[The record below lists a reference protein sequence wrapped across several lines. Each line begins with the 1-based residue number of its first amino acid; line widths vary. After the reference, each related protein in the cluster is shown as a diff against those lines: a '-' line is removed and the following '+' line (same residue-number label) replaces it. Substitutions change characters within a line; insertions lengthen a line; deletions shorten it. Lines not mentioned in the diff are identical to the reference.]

1 MHSKDNPSMDT
12 EAERI
17 LENAQEDIAR
27 LLKIAQEDSARLL
40 KNTQEDIARM
50 LKRAQK
56 TGDIDLK
63 QEDATRLW
71 KNAQEDATRLWKNA
85 QEDAT
90 RLWKNAQEDAVE
102 ILKESDARPH
112 ERKTNTETTSVKID
126 KMHTIGEMSSKLVHD
141 LQNPLTIIKNTLE
154 ILRIKH
160 PDMDQKTKENYD
172 RIERAATKMSQQIR
186 DVLDYVRTSDLMLQK
201 TSLQKLLKIVI
212 DELQV
217 PSTVK
222 IILPTDDVQIYCDT
236 KQMETVFVNLITNAI
251 QATNGKGRIMI
262 QASEFDNS
270 TIIDVVDNG
279 KGIEAANLERIFEPL
294 FTTRQGGT
302 GLGLASCKSIIE
314 NHGGTIECSSIVDRG
329 TVFTIKMPRY

>member
-102 ILKESDARPH
+102 LLRESPPISENQEKPAPI
-112 ERKTNTETTSVKID
+112 KITSVKTD
-126 KMHTIGEMSSKLVHD
+126 KMHTIGEMSSKLAHD

-154 ILRIKH
+154 ILKIKH
-160 PDMDQKTKENYD
+160 PDMDQKTRENYD

-212 DELQV
+212 DGLQI

-222 IILPTDDVQIYCDT
+222 IILPTEDVQIYCDT

-294 FTTRQGGT
+294 FTTRQDGT
-302 GLGLASCKSIIE
+302 GLGQI
-314 NHGGTIECSSIVDRG
+314 G
-329 TVFTIKMPRY
+329 